1 MTNQA
6 TVGTRKHP
14 PGRRAAQKGFSLL
27 EATLAVVITGIL
39 SSVLLPFVRSSAP
52 ESQDKQVQGEL
63 DKIHHAVLGYALNRY
78 ALPAGQGW
86 IDPATLGLPDTKM
99 AVWYAADS
107 RLASAGAGPYTPD
120 PNQHI
125 PQFIGSTGQP
135 STWPTYSAPSP
146 LNLCAAL
153 SAAAQSPQLRVAG
166 VPVAFVMQISPD
178 RNTPPPDFSV
188 LPGSPQAQAQVAR
201 GIGMRSVGL
210 GELAARLRC
219 PGLIVRAGSTA
230 QKIVSGQDMVQVAQ
244 SLVHFR
250 ELQLKRAQQSL
261 FSDDFQIAIRAGLLA
276 NLATDLASS
285 VEHTWVS
292 IPDAIDGT
300 NPMAVIALI
309 NAIARNAVLI
319 GYIGLQFQILSTLDP
334 GMSKAHS
341 DMASIQSAQAAIGSA
356 QDYVTQL
363 QQMQQSTQSR
373 FRELLSGTL

>member
-1 MTNQA
+1 
-6 TVGTRKHP
+6 
-14 PGRRAAQKGFSLL
+14 
-27 EATLAVVITGIL
+27 
-39 SSVLLPFVRSSAP
+39 
-52 ESQDKQVQGEL
+52 
-63 DKIHHAVLGYALNRY
+63 
-78 ALPAGQGW
+78 
-86 IDPATLGLPDTKM
+86 
-99 AVWYAADS
+99 
-107 RLASAGAGPYTPD
+107 
-120 PNQHI
+120 
-125 PQFIGSTGQP
+125 
-135 STWPTYSAPSP
+135 
-146 LNLCAAL
+146 
-153 SAAAQSPQLRVAG
+153 
-166 VPVAFVMQISPD
+166 
-178 RNTPPPDFSV
+178 
-188 LPGSPQAQAQVAR
+188 
-201 GIGMRSVGL
+201 
-210 GELAARLRC
+210 
-219 PGLIVRAGSTA
+219 
-230 QKIVSGQDMVQVAQ
+230 MVQVAQ